1 MKSLFALCLLLP
13 LHGIASA
20 TAELALWRL
29 DCGKVHVPDAGF
41 LSDQPGFAGKP
52 REVSVGCYLLRHGED
67 YLLWE
72 AGLPL
77 SRLGAGGTSVGG
89 GPARLEASLVDQL
102 RVLGVTPAQV
112 GRVALSHYHADHAG
126 QIASFPQA
134 RLMMGAE
141 DFAVVRGQDTPF
153 NLDRTQF
160 AHWLQGG
167 GAMDAVSGDRDVFGD
182 GRVRMLAT
190 PGHTPGHHV
199 LLVELASGPV
209 LLSGDLWHFHEQVL
223 VRGVPRINTDA
234 EQTRASMAQVAEL
247 VARTGAKLIL
257 QHEPGDIGRL
267 PVFPQAAR

>member
-1 MKSLFALCLLLP
+1 MKALLALGLFLP
-13 LHGIASA
+13 LYGIASA
-20 TAELALWRL
+20 AAELTLWRL
-29 DCGKVHVPDAGF
+29 DCGRVHVPDAGF

-52 REVSVGCYLLRHGED
+52 RDVSVGCYLLRHGED
-67 YLLWE
+67 YLLWD

-89 GPARLEASLVDQL
+89 GPARLDASLVDQL
-102 RVLGVTPAQV
+102 QAIGVSAAQV

-126 QIASFPQA
+126 QIGSFPHA
-134 RLMMGAE
+134 RLLIGAE
-141 DFAVVRGQDTPF
+141 DLAAVRANDTRF
-153 NLDRTQF
+153 NLDRALF

-167 GAMDAVSGDRDVFGD
+167 GEVDAITGDRDVFGD

-257 QHEPGDIGRL
+257 QHEPSDIARL